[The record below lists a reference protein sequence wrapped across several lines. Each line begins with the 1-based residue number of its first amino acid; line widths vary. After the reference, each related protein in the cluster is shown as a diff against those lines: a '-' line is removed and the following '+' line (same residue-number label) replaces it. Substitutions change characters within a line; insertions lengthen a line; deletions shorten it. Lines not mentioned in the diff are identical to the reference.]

1 MAAATPMLQV
11 ILEYLDKKTRAM
23 QQQNKI
29 ASWLMC
35 LVRGLMWLLE
45 KIVAFIN
52 RNAFILVAGGC
63 RRELHGP
70 HTQACNPPLY
80 LLGPASTVHVVLQ
93 TVFGAFFRIIEEC

>member
-1 MAAATPMLQV
+1 MLQV
-11 ILEYLDKKTRAM
+11 ILEYVDKKTRAM

-63 RRELHGP
+63 RRDEP
-70 HTQACNPPLY
+70 TWIW
-80 LLGPASTVHVVLQ
+80 
-93 TVFGAFFRIIEEC
+93 RIQHARHPV